1 MTVNSDVDA
10 YTKIR
15 HHRKT
20 QKNNLLKTKITLDTE
35 I

>member
-20 QKNNLLKTKITLDTE
+20 QKKTTYWKAK
-35 I
+35 